1 MLLIF
6 GCYCYF
12 DPTCIGTQFSFAV
25 FCFCSNWKLKT
36 LNLVLIEKVLKKSLN
51 LVLIEKVLKHALN
64 SSCYKSF
71 WCFIGFSFFFFSESQ
86 REIKRKTWE
95 SWSNIKSRSNC
106 FWVHLEGELLKFIT
120 VTIWH
125 PGMHGI
131 GQPLVYVLNS
141 IGIPCTLCKWNMNE
155 MYPIIIS

>member
-51 LVLIEKVLKHALN
+51 LVLIEKVLKLALN
-64 SSCYKSF
+64 RSCYKSF

-106 FWVHLEGELLKFIT
+106 FWVHLEGELLKFII
-120 VTIWH
+120 VAIWH
-125 PGMHGI
+125 PGMYVT
-131 GQPLVYVLNS
+131 PLPFSPVQV
-141 IGIPCTLCKWNMNE
+141 
-155 MYPIIIS
+155 PIQFYWI